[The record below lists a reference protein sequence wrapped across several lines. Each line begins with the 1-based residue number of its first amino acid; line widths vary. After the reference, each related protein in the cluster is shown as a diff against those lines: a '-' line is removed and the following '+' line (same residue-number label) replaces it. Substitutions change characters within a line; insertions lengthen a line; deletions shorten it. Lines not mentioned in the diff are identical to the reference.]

1 MRNFINYYDNSLISL
16 EEENSRQENKT
27 NKKRKNT
34 NIYNYSSSDSFFTKL
49 VNSVSKIGQGLKNI
63 MSMKINIENDD
74 NYNQNIYE
82 QVSNRF
88 KTKKDINLID
98 SASFMEESHSNNKYI
113 LKNRNKFE
121 DGSNIDNEDESKM
134 IISHNE
140 TKRDINDTEN
150 LNINNTISKNP
161 KEEIINTDILR
172 TQDDNDNEVEIKSTF
187 LNKKRENNLKYENLL
202 FEEEK
207 NEKKNKDEDEEIKS
221 NKKQSFIKAEKS
233 FYSRNSITNTNKNEK
248 KSRLNSSIMS
258 LSMKSL
264 DNIKDEINQ
273 RREENLRSIEEM
285 HRRHGLNYDVLKER
299 QLREKILN
307 EYYKEKEKRNNEG
320 KQQLEREK
328 RKREEEF
335 QKLKIKKVN
344 DLKFNSK
351 MKKPMV
357 LSKTSQIKFL
367 GEPIPLKANT
377 NNISVSENSSNNLN
391 LTFGV
396 INNNDEQ
403 NQNNLDKKDNNDNKP
418 LFAALTENKNNENE
432 KKIIDN
438 KKQSIFADLI
448 KDNNNEQ
455 EKKIENKQ
463 DTETKKETSLFSGS
477 STSLFNVPTTTTTTT
492 PSLLFNPP
500 VIKNINSEN
509 KKEEKQNTNENEKY
523 NPFVMNSSN
532 VTFGSGIKNEKHIF
546 TANSNDNKQ
555 SIFFGNIKT
564 DNKTDNKTQDGLFN
578 SKKEEG
584 SLFNQQTSVSKSI
597 NETSLFTSNQA
608 GNKDQN
614 QKSLLNKENP
624 FLSAQ
629 NTNPIPNIFGSTKPD
644 NNNQNNQQTQS
655 LFGNTGGF
663 NVPLFG
669 TNPGKGLFN

>member
-1 MRNFINYYDNSLISL
+1 MRNFINYFDNSLISL

-27 NKKRKNT
+27 NKKRKNA
-34 NIYNYSSSDSFFTKL
+34 NIYKYSSSNSFFTKL
-49 VNSVSKIGQGLKNI
+49 INSVSKIGQGLKNI
-63 MSMKINIENDD
+63 MSIKINIENDD

-88 KTKKDINLID
+88 NINKEISLID
-98 SASFMEESHSNNKYI
+98 SPSLMEESLSNNKYI

-121 DGSNIDNEDESKM
+121 DGSIIDNEDESKM

-140 TKRDINDTEN
+140 TKRDNNDTEN
-150 LNINNTISKNP
+150 LNINNTISKYP
-161 KEEIINTDILR
+161 KIENINTDILR
-172 TQDDNDNEVEIKSTF
+172 NQDDNEIEVKSTF
-187 LNKKRENNLKYENLL
+187 LNKKRENNLKFENLL

-207 NEKKNKDEDEEIKS
+207 NEKKNKDEDEEIIS
-221 NKKQSFIKAEKS
+221 NKKKSFIKPEKS
-233 FYSRNSITNTNKNEK
+233 FYSNRNSITNTNKNEK

-285 HRRHGLNYDVLKER
+285 QRRHGLNYDSLKER

-307 EYYKEKEKRNNEG
+307 EYYKEKEKRNNEER
-320 KQQLEREK
+320 QQLEREK
-328 RKREEEF
+328 KKREEEF

-351 MKKPMV
+351 MKKPMI
-357 LSKTSQIKFL
+357 LSKTNGSEIKFL
-367 GEPIPLKANT
+367 GTPIPIKKNT
-377 NNISVSENSSNNLN
+377 NNFSSENSSNNLN
-391 LTFGV
+391 LTFGA
-396 INNNDEQ
+396 INNNDDE

-418 LFAALTENKNNENE
+418 LFGALTENKKNENE

-438 KKQSIFADLI
+438 KKQSIFGDLI
-448 KDNNNEQ
+448 KDNNNQQ
-455 EKKIENKQ
+455 EKKIDNKQ
-463 DTETKKETSLFSGS
+463 NTETKKDTSLFSGS
-477 STSLFNVPTTTTTTT
+477 SSTLFSAPTTTTTTT
-492 PSLLFNPP
+492 PSLFSNPP
-500 VIKNINSEN
+500 AINNIISTN
-509 KKEEKQNTNENEKY
+509 KKEEKQNTNENENEKY
-523 NPFVMNSSN
+523 NPFTMDSSN
-532 VTFGSGIKNEKHIF
+532 VTFGSGIKNEKQIF
-546 TANSNDNKQ
+546 STNSNDNKK
-555 SIFFGNIKT
+555 SIFFANIKT
-564 DNKTDNKTQDGLFN
+564 DNKIGDGLFGP
-578 SKKEEG
+578 KKEEG

-629 NTNPIPNIFGSTKPD
+629 NTNPIPNIFGNTKQD

-655 LFGNTGGF
+655 LFGNMGAF
-663 NVPLFG
+663 NMPLFG